1 MSEVNSKIVVNL
13 DNNTGNQIKQGSKRI
28 IENTNSINTMSNN
41 VEEVEIEP
49 TSNFLDDFYEALG
62 SDRLSKETGID
73 CFEAQGYDFVE
84 KSDIKTVERRGAY
97 NENILVTLD
106 NDDSYLFVNENGQ
119 MILGSITDKRGS
131 TICFP
136 DGFNAFIKMVRPSK
150 KSGDPI
156 DIDRVMVADGT
167 LSVEI
172 LGVIYEF
179 DMASGQLKTIFNR
192 NTNDVI
198 SRNDIDNTMKEFS
211 ERLAS
216 YLNNGTTAT
225 DIMNKYNLT
234 ADNLSYINMD
244 YDGQLSLNFNGV
256 SIKVNNSDYG
266 TTYMISQYSE
276 IEEIAVPDGEMII
289 I

>member
-1 MSEVNSKIVVNL
+1 M
-13 DNNTGNQIKQGSKRI
+13 G
-28 IENTNSINTMSNN
+28 
-41 VEEVEIEP
+41 
-49 TSNFLDDFYEALG
+49 
-62 SDRLSKETGID
+62 DRLT
-73 CFEAQGYDFVE
+73 FLPQA
-84 KSDIKTVERRGAY
+84 
-97 NENILVTLD
+97 TLEHG
-106 NDDSYLFVNENGQ
+106 SIVVNENGQ

-156 DIDRVMVADGT
+156 DIDRVMVADGI

-179 DMASGQLKTIFNR
+179 DMTSGQLKTIFNR

-216 YLNNGTTAT
+216 YLNIDLDKTIAIGDN
-225 DIMNKYNLT
+225 YN
-234 ADNLSYINMD
+234 D
-244 YDGQLSLNFNGV
+244 V
-256 SIKVNNSDYG
+256 
-266 TTYMISQYSE
+266 
-276 IEEIAVPDGEMII
+276 EMIKQAKLGVCVACGDDEI
-289 I
+289 KSIANYVTKLDYNQGAVKEVIEKFILEEE